1 MKAITISKPIL
12 RRATNNPFDPLCIT
26 LMTQYIRDKNSNT
39 LEELNSYIKECK
51 DIISQ
56 NIQDDITREG
66 IVLK

>member
-1 MKAITISKPIL
+1 MKSISKPIL
-12 RRATNNPFDPLCIT
+12 RRSTNHPFDPLCIT
-26 LMTQYIRDKNSNT
+26 VMTEYIRDKNSNT